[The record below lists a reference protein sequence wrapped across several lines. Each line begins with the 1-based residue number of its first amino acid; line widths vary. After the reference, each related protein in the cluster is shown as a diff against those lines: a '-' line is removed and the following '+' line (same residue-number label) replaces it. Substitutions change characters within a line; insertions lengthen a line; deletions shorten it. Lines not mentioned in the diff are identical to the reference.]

1 MKCCPV
7 AFYFMT
13 EPGGVSQDMAVA
25 PDGEPAADNRQSQV
39 QSQSQEDQ
47 ASTEGL
53 QKKPKECSG
62 LNVKQH
68 YILVIECLYFEN
80 LCVSGNANN
89 GIYLKYTLC
98 FCMLPPGGF
107 GYPKKNTPF
116 HILSPSL
123 QHGLPWAIAPGGG
136 WATCDA

>member
-1 MKCCPV
+1 MLWDSFLCALMKGMFGVPTSV
-7 AFYFMT
+7 VYR
-13 EPGGVSQDMAVA
+13 GVSVINFEQR
-25 PDGEPAADNRQSQV
+25 GEKNRQPPPPP
-39 QSQSQEDQ
+39 
-47 ASTEGL
+47 L
-53 QKKPKECSG
+53 ECSG

-80 LCVSGNANN
+80 LCVSRNANN
-89 GIYLKYTLC
+89 GIYLKYTPC
-98 FCMLPPGGF
+98 FCMLPPGGS
-107 GYPKKNTPF
+107 GYPKNNTPF